1 VRGWIAGCTGGRTAA
16 SRSPGRRC
24 SRCAWP
30 LNLKA
35 DPRVQ
40 VRLGA
45 DTADYRGRPAAA
57 HEIERYWAALL
68 EAWPAHATYRARSGV
83 RHVFVLEPA

>member
-1 VRGWIAGCTGGRTAA
+1 MGHARWFGVMLRQLGGA
-16 SRSPGRRC
+16 
-24 SRCAWP
+24 
-30 LNLKA
+30 
-35 DPRVQ
+35 
-40 VRLGA
+40 RL
-45 DTADYRGRPAAA
+45 DRWLYGRPAAA